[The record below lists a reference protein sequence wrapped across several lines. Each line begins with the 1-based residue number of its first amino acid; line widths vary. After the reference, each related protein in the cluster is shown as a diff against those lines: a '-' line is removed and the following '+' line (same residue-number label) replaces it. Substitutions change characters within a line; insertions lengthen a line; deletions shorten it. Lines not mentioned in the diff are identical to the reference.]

1 MWVLAIDDTDSP
13 YGGCTTYVLTRM
25 IDALHSNFLEI
36 KFIGYPR
43 LIRLNPNVPFKT
55 RGNGALAVFFKL
67 KEAHNIIYN
76 LVSKIFKEEAFAQ
89 THKGENCPFLYFDEF
104 QTGLPI
110 YKNALVKIV
119 DFQGLAKFGIKT
131 KVQIS
136 QGAVGAFAAAYAD
149 LTDDYT
155 FELIAYRKSENL
167 TKKRRIN
174 KKKVYEVA
182 KKYQAITFSS
192 FDFSKN
198 RELILPSGDDP
209 VFLGIRGESAAILKK
224 MVLEL
229 LIEDQIESY
238 MIFITNQGTGA
249 HVRFPQM
256 REDIFSVVSTE
267 VTIIDDIQ
275 ILRGGHTKFLGR
287 INLKSYTIIAFEPTK
302 ILCKS
307 VQKLLKGDIIYIHGA
322 FKKNEKGSFIS
333 IEQIRIIDLAKRYK
347 KATPSCLRCKKRL
360 QKKGKLKG
368 YKCYTC
374 KLPRWEAEKL
384 ERPSPFFPG
393 EIIYASKSAQRHLT
407 RPWEREFRKNR
418 AIENLERKL
427 NYEKFR
433 AHGIKH

>member
-13 YGGCTTYVLTRM
+13 YGGCTTYVLTQI
-25 IDALHSNFLEI
+25 IDALHSNFPEV

-67 KEAHNIIYN
+67 NETHIMIYN
-76 LVSKIFKEEAFAQ
+76 LVLKIFKEESFAQ
-89 THKGENCPFLYFDEF
+89 AHRKENCPFLYFDKF
-104 QTGLPI
+104 QPGLSI
-110 YKNALVKIV
+110 YKDALVKIV
-119 DFQGLAKFGIKT
+119 DFQALTKLGIET
-131 KVQIS
+131 RIQINR
-136 QGAVGAFAAAYAD
+136 GAVGAFSAVHAD

-155 FELIAYRKSENL
+155 FELIAYRNSENL
-167 TKKRRIN
+167 TNKRKIN
-174 KKKVYEVA
+174 KKKVYELA
-182 KKYQAITFSS
+182 KKYQAKTFSS

-209 VFLGIRGESAAILKK
+209 VFLGIRGDSTTILEK
-224 MVLEL
+224 MVKEL
-229 LIEDQIESY
+229 SIEDQIESY

-249 HVRFPQM
+249 HTKFPQM
-256 REDIFSVVSTE
+256 REDIFSVVSME
-267 VTIIDDIQ
+267 VTLIDDIQ

-307 VQKLLKGDIIYIHGA
+307 VQKLQKGDIIYIHGA
-322 FKKNEKGSFIS
+322 FRKNEEGVFIS
-333 IEQIRIIDLAKRYK
+333 IEQIRIIDLVARYK
-347 KATPSCLRCKKRL
+347 KSTPTCLICNRKLR
-360 QKKGKLKG
+360 KKGKLKG

-374 KLPRWEAEKL
+374 KLQRWEIEKL
-384 ERPSPFFPG
+384 EVSNPFFPG

-407 RPWEREFRKNR
+407 RPWEREFRKNK
-418 AIENLERKL
+418 AIKNLESEL

-433 AHGIKH
+433 THCIKQ